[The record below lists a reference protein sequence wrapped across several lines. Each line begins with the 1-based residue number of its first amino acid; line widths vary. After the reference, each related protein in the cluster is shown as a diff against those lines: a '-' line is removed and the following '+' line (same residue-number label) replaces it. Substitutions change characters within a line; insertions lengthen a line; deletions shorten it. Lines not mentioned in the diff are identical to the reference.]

1 MVRHMYKNVSMAQGN
16 EAHAGPKVRA
26 VTVMRLL
33 RFLFISAVAVGLA
46 GGPLRAEDRPHI
58 IIITADDLGW
68 NDVGYHGSEISTPH
82 LDRLAENGRQLSK
95 FYVNSM
101 CSPTRAS
108 LMTGQSAMRLGITAP
123 MPKITPTGLPLE
135 LNTLPDYL
143 RRLAYQTALVGKWHL
158 GVKKPY
164 HPNQRGFDSFY
175 GNLSGAVGYWDHVH
189 GGHYDWQRNGKTF
202 REEGYVTHLQADEAV
217 RVVRGR
223 DKSRPLFLF
232 FSLGAPHL
240 PNEAPPEA
248 IAAYA
253 HIADDK
259 RRVHAAMV
267 SELDAAVGQLMAAL
281 EDEGMA
287 ENTLIWFMSD
297 NGGLTDYR
305 GMPKAFYRILDM
317 AEWLWGDDIPIRF
330 IEFMRTNT
338 QDGGSDNAPLTGGKG
353 SVKEGGIRVPGIVS
367 WPTKFPQGQFT
378 TRLSV
383 LDVLPTLLDAAGGP
397 TLPVEPHDGRSFLS
411 ALSGTKPVPP
421 SPFVTQAFNGNQ
433 AIFDA
438 QWKLLQRGDGTMAL
452 YDIDADPAETT
463 NVAAAHPEIV
473 ARLEKRLAAMPRGEN
488 LAVPLWKVAMD
499 PDEFGGEE
507 RKPPLAELYD

>member
-1 MVRHMYKNVSMAQGN
+1 MLKNIKIMPNNDIIA
-16 EAHAGPKVRA
+16 APRVRA
-26 VTVMRLL
+26 LALCFLMALL
-33 RFLFISAVAVGLA
+33 LGLA
-46 GGPLRAEDRPHI
+46 SGAARAQDRPHI
-58 IIITADDLGW
+58 IIIMADDLGW
-68 NDVGYHGSEISTPH
+68 NDVGYHGSEINTPH
-82 LDRLAENGRQLSK
+82 LDRLAAKGRQLTK
-95 FYVNSM
+95 FYVNSV

-108 LMTGQSAMRLGITAP
+108 LLTGQSAMRLGITAP
-123 MPKITPTGLPLE
+123 MPKITPKGLPLA

-143 RRLAYQTALVGKWHL
+143 RRLDYQTALVGKWHL

-164 HPNQRGFDSFY
+164 HPNRRGFDSFY

-202 REEGYVTHLQADEAV
+202 REDGYVTHLQAAEAV
-217 RVVRGR
+217 RVVRRR
-223 DKSRPLFLF
+223 DPSRPLFMF

-240 PNEAPPEA
+240 PNEAPPQA

-267 SELDAAVGQLMAAL
+267 TELDAAVGKLMTTL
-281 EDEGMA
+281 EAEGMA
-287 ENTLIWFMSD
+287 DNTLIWFMSD

-317 AEWLWGDDIPIRF
+317 AEWLWGDDIPVRF
-330 IEFMRTNT
+330 VEFMRTNT
-338 QDGGSDNAPLTGGKG
+338 QDGGSDNAPLIGAKG

-367 WPTKFPQGQFT
+367 WPAKFPQGKFA

-397 TLPVEPHDGRSFLS
+397 KLPVEPHDGRSFLS
-411 ALSGTKPVPP
+411 ALSGAKTLPP
-421 SPFVTQAFNGNQ
+421 SPFVTEAFNGNR
-433 AIFDA
+433 AIFHA
-438 QWKLLQRGDGTMAL
+438 QWKLLLRDDGSKAL
-452 YDIDADPAETT
+452 YDIEADPTETA
-463 NVAAAHPEIV
+463 NVAAAHPDIV
-473 ARLEKRLAAMPRGEN
+473 ARLEKRLAALPKGEN
-488 LAVPLWKVAMD
+488 LAVPLWKVAID
-499 PDEFGGEE
+499 PDEFGGAE